1 MLRFVLRRIVFSGGV
16 LLVVSAMIFLLTHLV
31 PGSPAII
38 VLGADANAEQVR
50 AFEQRY
56 GLDRPLAIQYVTWL
70 RDIVLRGD
78 FGLSYIS
85 GQPIS
90 AEVAVTL
97 PVTLEIVILAFLFC
111 VGVSLPLGIL
121 SAVYQG
127 RWVDHAARIFAVIG
141 VSVPGFWLG
150 LMLIVYGAVH
160 LRLFPP
166 GGFIPWSAGL
176 WPHLQSV
183 ILPAFALGVYYTA
196 IISRMTRSSMI
207 EVAAQD
213 YIRTARAMGLSRGR
227 VLAYALKNALIPVV
241 SVSAMS
247 VGYMF
252 GWAIIIE
259 QVFNIAGLSR
269 ALLLAIFQR
278 DYYTVQA
285 VVLIITTV
293 FIGANVAADVV
304 YRLLDPKIR
313 AVAA

>member
-1 MLRFVLRRIVFSGGV
+1 MLRFILRRTVFSVGV
-16 LLVVSAMIFLLTHLV
+16 LLVVSAVIFLLTHLV

-38 VLGADANAEQVR
+38 VLGADASSDQVR
-50 AFEQRY
+50 EFERRY
-56 GLDRPLAIQYVTWL
+56 GLDRPLAVQYLAWL
-70 RDIVLRGD
+70 RDIVLHGD
-78 FGLSYIS
+78 FGRSYIS

-90 AEVAVTL
+90 GEVARAF

-111 VGVSLPLGIL
+111 VSVSLPLGIV
-121 SAVYQG
+121 SALYQG
-127 RWVDHAARIFAVIG
+127 RLVDHVARIFAVIG

-176 WPHLQSV
+176 GPHLQSV
-183 ILPAFALGVYYTA
+183 VLPALALGVYYTA

-213 YIRTARAMGLSRGR
+213 YIRTARAMGLSRRR
-227 VLAYALKNALIPVV
+227 VLQYALKNALIPVV

-269 ALLLAIFQR
+269 ALLSAIFQR

-285 VVLIITTV
+285 VVLVITTV
-293 FIGANVAADVV
+293 FITANVAADVV

-313 AVAA
+313 GVAA

>member
-1 MLRFVLRRIVFSGGV
+1 MLRFVLRRVSFSVGV
-16 LLVVSAMIFLLTHLV
+16 LLVVSAVIFLLTHLV

-38 VLGADANAEQVR
+38 VLGADANQEQVR
-50 AFEQRY
+50 EFERRY
-56 GLDRPLAIQYVTWL
+56 GLDRPLAVQYLAWL
-70 RDIVLRGD
+70 RDIVLHGD
-78 FGLSYIS
+78 FGRSYIS

-90 AEVAVTL
+90 GEVARTL
-97 PVTLEIVILAFLFC
+97 PVSLEIVILAFLFC
-111 VGVSLPLGIL
+111 VAVAIPLGIL
-121 SAVYQG
+121 SALYQG
-127 RWVDHAARIFAVIG
+127 RALDHVARIFAVIG

-150 LMLIVYGAVH
+150 LMLIAYGAVH

-166 GGFIPWSAGL
+166 GGFIPWSAGIGA
-176 WPHLQSV
+176 HLQSV

-196 IISRMTRSSMI
+196 IISHMTRSSMI
-207 EVAAQD
+207 EVAGQD
-213 YIRTARAMGLSRGR
+213 YIRTARAMGLSRRR
-227 VLAYALKNALIPVV
+227 VLQYALKNALIPVV

-269 ALLLAIFQR
+269 ALLSAIFQR

-285 VVLIITTV
+285 VVLVITAV
-293 FIGANVAADVV
+293 FIAANLAADIV

-313 AVAA
+313 GVAA